1 MDSNKDLKNILNIH
15 NGDSNDDLA
24 KKGSKYGEDE
34 VCLDDFEILAVLG
47 RGGFGKV
54 MAVQHKRTKEIFA
67 MKTLKK
73 HELQRRK
80 QVERTQTERNILA
93 QIRNPFI
100 VRLYFA
106 FQSDTK
112 LYMVMDFVQGGEF
125 VCV

>member
-1 MDSNKDLKNILNIH
+1 M
-15 NGDSNDDLA
+15 
-24 KKGSKYGEDE
+24 
-34 VCLDDFEILAVLG
+34 LG